1 MTNGERIKYLREK
14 NRLTQKDI
22 ATRLGVEPAAI
33 SKYELDMREPN
44 IEAIKKLSTIFN
56 VSIDYL
62 LGRTPDVFVD
72 ETDIS
77 TLDISGIKDK
87 YNFTKKRMNKVK
99 EIYKNDTTL
108 NTAINELCCGVGKT
122 TFGETITNTNISM
135 LEIANIFNDFVKS
148 NDPKPQIM
156 LKIKDLKNSIIIV
169 EIDSFDDED
178 LPLDATDRI
187 ALYTTKLSQ
196 KYNVLGL
203 VMTIDKDENCKIIDA
218 IYQKNKDTYYTQ
230 LHEKII
236 EKRKTMT
243 ILEFILNNK
252 DYLEDLITRSTYHSN
267 AIEGS
272 TLTYAETYA
281 ILYNDN
287 SFKIE
292 GKEPREIYEAINH
305 KKALELVFKNLQNNE
320 EFDERLIKKLNEI
333 INRDIKDTEGYR
345 AVQVFIQ
352 GSEHIPPE
360 PEKVPNL
367 MMYYIYN
374 YNHDEQDIFTK
385 IARYHIE
392 FERIHPF
399 EDGNGRT
406 GRLLINYEFLK
417 NNLPPVVIAKEDRV
431 KYFEFLRNN
440 DSNGLAEWLK
450 DLSTREKERMKK
462 FGFKE

>member
-1 MTNGERIKYLREK
+1 ME
-14 NRLTQKDI
+14 
-22 ATRLGVEPAAI
+22 
-33 SKYELDMREPN
+33 
-44 IEAIKKLSTIFN
+44 
-56 VSIDYL
+56 
-62 LGRTPDVFVD
+62 
-72 ETDIS
+72 
-77 TLDISGIKDK
+77 
-87 YNFTKKRMNKVK
+87 
-99 EIYKNDTTL
+99 
-108 NTAINELCCGVGKT
+108 
-122 TFGETITNTNISM
+122 M
-135 LEIANIFNDFVKS
+135 L
-148 NDPKPQIM
+148 Q
-156 LKIKDLKNSIIIV
+156 
-169 EIDSFDDED
+169 
-178 LPLDATDRI
+178 
-187 ALYTTKLSQ
+187 
-196 KYNVLGL
+196 
-203 VMTIDKDENCKIIDA
+203 
-218 IYQKNKDTYYTQ
+218 
-230 LHEKII
+230 
-236 EKRKTMT
+236 
-243 ILEFILNNK
+243 FILNNK

-320 EFDERLIKKLNEI
+320 ELDERLIKKINET

-345 AVQVFIQ
+345 SVQVFIQ
-352 GSEHIPPE
+352 GSEHIPLE

-406 GRLLINYEFLK
+406 GRLLINYELLK
-417 NNLPPVVIAKEDRV
+417 NNLPSVVITKEDRV
-431 KYFEFLRNN
+431 KYFEFLRNS

-450 DLSTREKERMKK
+450 ELSAREEERMKK
-462 FGFKE
+462 FGYTI